1 MKKSLKTLLV
11 MAVVLVVLGGAAVAL
26 WLTAPEPEVEEES
39 SSSTPS
45 YPVIDREAADV
56 ESISIES
63 DAGDFTIVPLE
74 EETSSAS
81 SESSVWFSEPRRPQV
96 TSRTLQPC
104 SRTTS
109 MVSASSVSGTISPPA
124 PSTRRWA

>member
-63 DAGDFTIVPLE
+63 DAGDFNHCPPGGGDL
-74 EETSSAS
+74 
-81 SESSVWFSEPRRPQV
+81 FR
-96 TSRTLQPC
+96 LQREQRLLGGRGFLLLRDYHHGELHPGG
-104 SRTTS
+104 
-109 MVSASSVSGTISPPA
+109 VQGL
-124 PSTRRWA
+124 